1 MVLRSHRDLLA
12 EIDRAASH
20 SHDPDVCARR
30 HDPTSAWSVQQQL
43 EHLLLVDRRILAWL
57 HAVAK
62 GMMASDGSRGAT
74 LRGHLVIRTGFI
86 PRGKAR
92 APDVARPDDLELP
105 AIQSGFAEVRDEAAA
120 LADLLP
126 TIAAD
131 PCTRKHHV
139 LGYLTPQQWLRFAYV
154 HHHHHNKIIRD
165 ILKATR

>member
-1 MVLRSHRDLLA
+1 VCARR
-12 EIDRAASH
+12 
-20 SHDPDVCARR
+20 HDPTSAWSVQQDVCARR

-43 EHLLLVDRRILAWL
+43 EHLLRVDRHILTWL

-62 GMMASDGSRGAT
+62 GMMASDGSRGPT

-92 APDVARPDDLELP
+92 APDVAKPDGLELP
-105 AIQSGFAEVRDEAAA
+105 AIQSGFAEVRDEATA
-120 LADLLP
+120 LADLLA

-131 PCTRKHHV
+131 PCTRKHYV
-139 LGYLTPQQWLRFAYV
+139 LGYFTPPQWLRFAHV
-154 HHHHHNKIIRD
+154 HHHHHDKIIRD